1 MLYCMLEDCT
11 FDDELSHIVS
21 WEPHGLSFKVHDRE
35 GFERILPR
43 WFKEKYESFRCLLEQ
58 WGFIKLSRGKNRS
71 CWYQVNFAHGR
82 KSRLQSISKDDFI
95 KGMPEYLSPR
105 EEPDLYRME
114 TAETSISNKKNRLR
128 TLRDHSSS
136 TTANSDHYSAA
147 NSSASKS
154 SSLKRSREG
163 DDSSLASAAVGPPP
177 SKKEKK
183 TKKPAQKAPPSSMPP
198 PPSKSNGGGCKV
210 CGKDDDHSN
219 LLLCEGCDTESHT
232 YCLDPPLDAV
242 PDEDWFCG
250 MYTQQYHFM
259 SLPLIDKL
267 TFSVAAP
274 PAWL

>member
-1 MLYCMLEDCT
+1 
-11 FDDELSHIVS
+11 
-21 WEPHGLSFKVHDRE
+21 
-35 GFERILPR
+35 
-43 WFKEKYESFRCLLEQ
+43 
-58 WGFIKLSRGKNRS
+58 
-71 CWYQVNFAHGR
+71 
-82 KSRLQSISKDDFI
+82 
-95 KGMPEYLSPR
+95 
-105 EEPDLYRME
+105 ME

-183 TKKPAQKAPPSSMPP
+183 TKKPTQKAPPSSMPP

-250 MYTQQYHFM
+250 MYTQKYHFM
-259 SLPLIDKL
+259 TLPLIDKL